1 MLKAENKTDKARFEK
16 LKETQMERGREE
28 DTATQVAANEVKE
41 LRTREGR
48 SKKDFQKPVRRR

>member
-48 SKKDFQKPVRRR
+48 SKEDFQKPARRR

>member
-1 MLKAENKTDKARFEK
+1 MLKADNKTDKARFEK
-16 LKETQMERGREE
+16 LKETQIERGRDE

-48 SKKDFQKPVRRR
+48 SKKDFQKPAPRR

>member
-16 LKETQMERGREE
+16 LKETQTQRGRDE

-48 SKKDFQKPVRRR
+48 SKKDFQRPARRR